1 MDFLGFVKNMIMR
14 KNELLEVTFQ
24 LALKIIEYSEIL
36 EKHKKYVIAK
46 QVLRSGTSVGA
57 NCRESQGAE
66 SRADF
71 IHKLK
76 ISYKEAVETNYWLE
90 LCKFSKNYPDPDEE
104 VRQLLNSSIR
114 LLGKILSSAKKA
126 KMVG

>member
-1 MDFLGFVKNMIMR
+1 MR
-14 KNELLEVTFQ
+14 NNELLKVTFQ
-24 LALKIIEYSEIL
+24 LALKIIEYSELL
-36 EKHKKYVIAK
+36 EEHKKYVIAK

-76 ISYKEAVETNYWLE
+76 IAYKEAMETDYWLT
-90 LCKFSKNYPDPDEE
+90 LCKFSNNYPDPNIE
-104 VRQLLNSSIR
+104 VEALLQSSLK
-114 LLGKILSSAKKA
+114 LLGRILSSTKKN
-126 KMVG
+126 K